1 MEGTREEWRSAVCV
15 CDCGVREGVGSRVRD
30 DEGVRVE
37 GLSPWK
43 VR

>member
-15 CDCGVREGVGSRVRD
+15 CDCGVRVGVGSRVRAE
-30 DEGVRVE
+30 EGVRVE
-37 GLSPWK
+37 GLPPWE